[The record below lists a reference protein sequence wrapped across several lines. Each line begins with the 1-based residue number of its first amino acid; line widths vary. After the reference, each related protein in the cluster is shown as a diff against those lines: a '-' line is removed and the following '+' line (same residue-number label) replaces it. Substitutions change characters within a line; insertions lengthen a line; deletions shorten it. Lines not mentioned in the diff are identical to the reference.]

1 MHIEKF
7 IEEVES
13 KLPELADT
21 SDLIK
26 LGIFSSIA
34 QAVQRRKRG
43 ESPEFLCLSEKRI
56 VYPKQAVMSWL
67 RERAAL
73 SQRNS
78 RNESS
83 ELAAIQ

>member
-1 MHIEKF
+1 MHVEKF

-13 KLPELADT
+13 KLPNLAET

-26 LGIFSSIA
+26 LGIFSSVA

-43 ESPEFLCLSEKRI
+43 EAPEFLRLSEKRI
-56 VYPKQAVMSWL
+56 VYPKAGVMSWL

-73 SQRNS
+73 SQVHNKKNN
-78 RNESS
+78 NE
-83 ELAAIQ
+83 EK